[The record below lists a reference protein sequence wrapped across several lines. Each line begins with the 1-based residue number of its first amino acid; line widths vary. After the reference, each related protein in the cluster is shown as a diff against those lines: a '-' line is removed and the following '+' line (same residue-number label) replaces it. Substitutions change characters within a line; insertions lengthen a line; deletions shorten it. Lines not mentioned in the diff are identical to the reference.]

1 MFFSRNKPVISAAV
15 YGGLCLLVGSLI
27 TLESF
32 TVPAIPF
39 SAKTGFFERDTLPP
53 SGTGIPVPEKDT
65 TVVST
70 DTTGRKQ
77 DTGIVKTV
85 RIDTVVVKYSKD
97 TLSVPVKY
105 HADDSVVLNI
115 PEKTFHLFG
124 KVNIDYDQINL
135 KGAEVDYDQSTNIL
149 KARYRLDSAG
159 NHVGAPIFTQQGQQP
174 FQSDSMLYDFKSK
187 RGKIY
192 STVTQQGEGFIYSQ
206 QVKKEAD
213 GSFNSFKARYTT
225 CDYDPPH
232 FDFRANKV
240 KIIPNKMLISGPA
253 NLEVEGVPT
262 PLFIP
267 FAIFPLTHGQR
278 TGLLPPTYEVS
289 QQKGIGLV
297 NGGYYFGLGQYADL
311 TLRAEVYSYG
321 SWGMTINPRYFK
333 RYKYSGSFMLSINS
347 TRFGDPETPDFT
359 KSKDFRIMWSHS
371 MDSKAH
377 PGVTFSASVNAG
389 TSTYNY
395 YNITDPAARLNNILS
410 SSIAFSKT
418 WANSPFNL
426 TLSANHS
433 QNTSTR
439 QVSISLPNLAFN
451 MNTIYPFQPN
461 NFVGTPK
468 WYEKI
473 GIGYSLNF
481 QNAVNFAD
489 SQFLKPV
496 FFKDFQTGIQHQ
508 IPISLTLPTFKFLTV
523 SPGVSYTERWYTKE
537 QILNFDPKL
546 NKLDTTYKSGLYT
559 ARQVTTSISLSTA
572 VYGMFQFNKHDK
584 DARIQAIR
592 HVMRPSISLSYQPD
606 LNSQFYYYRR
616 VDTAANIPMQPFS
629 YFDGIGFGPFGAGKF
644 GGISFSLDNNL
655 EMKMKSKKDTTNGGI
670 KKVKLLDGFGI
681 TGSYNL
687 VADSF
692 KLSPFSIYAR
702 TTLFNKVN
710 ISANGIIDPYVY
722 NAYGQRIDKYVWQA
736 GQRTIGTLRNGSI
749 SLSTSFKSPEKR
761 NGGEGSGPDTTAN
774 MNVPGQNPMEAEQ
787 ERMRRMHENPGDYV
801 DFNIPWSVNLSYSLN
816 FNKTRTPDYK
826 RDTTIFV
833 QSLNFSGD
841 FSLSPKWKIGMSS
854 GFDFIHQ
861 KLTYTTLNISR
872 DLHCWRMTISV
883 IPLGFYKSF
892 SITLSPTAGILHDL
906 RINRTRQF
914 YDVFG
919 NNQ

>member
-1 MFFSRNKPVISAAV
+1 MFFFKNKPVFCAAV
-15 YGGLCLLVGSLI
+15 YGGLCLFAIVAIFILI
-27 TLESF
+27 IIP
-32 TVPAIPF
+32 PAYSRPVSSVFLIN
-39 SAKTGFFERDTLPP
+39 DTIPP
-53 SGTGIPVPEKDT
+53 SLKNIPIKKGDSTGIAKDT
-65 TVVST
+65 SAQ
-70 DTTGRKQ
+70 KQ
-77 DTGIVKTV
+77 DTVISKTV
-85 RIDTVVVKYSKD
+85 KIDTVVVKYSKD
-97 TLSVPVKY
+97 TLSSSVKY
-105 HADDSVVLNI
+105 HADDSVVLDV
-115 PEKTFHLFG
+115 PEKTFHLYG
-124 KVNIDYDQINL
+124 KVNIDYEDINL
-135 KGAEVDYDQSTNIL
+135 KGAEVDYDQSTNLL
-149 KARYRLDSAG
+149 KAKYRLDTAG
-159 NHVGAPIFTQQGQQP
+159 NHIGAPIFTQQGQQP

-192 STVTQQGEGFIYSQ
+192 STVTQQGEGFLYSQ

-213 GSFNSFKARYTT
+213 GSFNSFKARFTT

-240 KIIPNKMLISGPA
+240 KIIPNKLLISGPA

-262 PLFIP
+262 PLFVP

-311 TLRAEVYSYG
+311 TLRGEVYSYG
-321 SWGMTINPRYFK
+321 SWGLTINPRYFK

-439 QVSISLPNLAFN
+439 QVSISLPNMAFN
-451 MNTIYPFQPN
+451 MNTIYPFQPK
-461 NFVGTPK
+461 NFVGNPK

-489 SQFLKPV
+489 STFLKPG
-496 FFKDFQTGIQHQ
+496 FFKNFQTGIQHQ
-508 IPISLTLPTFKFLTV
+508 VPISLTLPTFKFLTV
-523 SPGVSYTERWYTKE
+523 SPSVSYTERWYTKE
-537 QILNFDPKL
+537 LELTFNPKL
-546 NKLDTTYKSGLYT
+546 NKLDTTYKSGLYA
-559 ARQVTTSISLSTA
+559 ARQVTTGVSLSTA
-572 VYGMFQFNKHDK
+572 VYGMFQFNKHNK

-606 LNSQFYYYRR
+606 LNSQYYYWRR
-616 VDTAANIPMQPFS
+616 VDTSNNVPLQQFS
-629 YFDGIGFGPFGAGKF
+629 YFNGIGYGPFSAGKF

-702 TTLFNKVN
+702 TTLFNKIN

-722 NAYGQRIDKYVWQA
+722 NAYGQRINKYVWQA

-749 SLSTSFKSPEKR
+749 SIGTSFKSPERK
-761 NGGEGSGPDTTAN
+761 NGGEGSGPD
-774 MNVPGQNPMEAEQ
+774 
-787 ERMRRMHENPGDYV
+787 
-801 DFNIPWSVNLSYSLN
+801 
-816 FNKTRTPDYK
+816 
-826 RDTTIFV
+826 
-833 QSLNFSGD
+833 
-841 FSLSPKWKIGMSS
+841 
-854 GFDFIHQ
+854 
-861 KLTYTTLNISR
+861 
-872 DLHCWRMTISV
+872 
-883 IPLGFYKSF
+883 
-892 SITLSPTAGILHDL
+892 
-906 RINRTRQF
+906 
-914 YDVFG
+914 
-919 NNQ
+919 

>member
-1 MFFSRNKPVISAAV
+1 MISAAV

>member
-1 MFFSRNKPVISAAV
+1 MPGAAV
-15 YGGLCLLVGSLI
+15 YGELCLFVLAVIFTIAVIPPAYSNPVFTARPVNDTI
-27 TLESF
+27 PSHLENAA
-32 TVPAIPF
+32 V
-39 SAKTGFFERDTLPP
+39 AK
-53 SGTGIPVPEKDT
+53 KDT
-65 TVVST
+65 TGIIK
-70 DTTGRKQ
+70 DTSAPKQ
-77 DTGIVKTV
+77 DTSISKTV
-85 RIDTVVVKYSKD
+85 KIDTVVVKYSKD
-97 TLSVPVKY
+97 TLSAPVKY
-105 HADDSVVLNI
+105 HADDSVVLDI
-115 PEKTFHLFG
+115 PEKTFHLYG

-135 KGAEVDYDQSTNIL
+135 KGAEVDYDQSTNLL
-149 KARYRLDSAG
+149 KARYGLDTAG
-159 NHVGAPIFTQQGQQP
+159 NHIGAPIFTQQGQQP

-225 CDYDPPH
+225 CDYNPPH

-311 TLRAEVYSYG
+311 TVRGEVYSYG
-321 SWGMTINPRYFK
+321 SWGLTFNPRYFK
-333 RYKYSGSFMLSINS
+333 RYKYSGSLMLSISS

-389 TSTYNY
+389 TSTYSY
-395 YNITDPAARLNNILS
+395 YNLTDPAARLNNILS

-418 WANSPFNL
+418 WPNNSPFNL

-439 QVSISLPNLAFN
+439 QVSISLPNLSFN
-451 MNTIYPFQPN
+451 MNTIYPFQPK

-473 GIGYSLNF
+473 GIGYSLTET
-481 QNAVNFAD
+481 NAVNFAD
-489 SQFLKPV
+489 STFLKPG
-496 FFKDFQTGIQHQ
+496 FFKNFQTSIQHSV
-508 IPISLTLPTFKFLTV
+508 PISLTLPAFKFLTI
-523 SPGVSYTERWYTKE
+523 SPGVSYTERWYTKK
-537 QILNFDPKL
+537 QKLTFDPKL
-546 NKLDTTYKSGLYT
+546 DRIDTAFQSGLYT
-559 ARQVTTSISLSTA
+559 ARDITTSLSFSSA
-572 VYGMFQFNKHDK
+572 VYGMFQFNKHNK
-584 DARIQAIR
+584 DSYVQAIR
-592 HVMRPSISLSYQPD
+592 HVMRPSISLSYVPD
-606 LNSQFYYYRR
+606 LNSQYYYYVRADTSASIPQ
-616 VDTAANIPMQPFS
+616 VYTSSFQGIGNGTFSPGKTAAL
-629 YFDGIGFGPFGAGKF
+629 
-644 GGISFSLDNNL
+644 SFSLDNNL
-655 EMKMKSKKDTTNGGI
+655 EMKVKSKKDTANGGI
-670 KKVKLLDGFGI
+670 KKIKLLDGFGI
-681 TGSYNL
+681 NGSYNFM
-687 VADSF
+687 ADSM
-692 KLSPFSIYAR
+692 KLAPFNVYAR
-702 TTLFNKVN
+702 TTLFNKLN
-710 ISANGIIDPYVY
+710 ISANGLISPYVY
-722 NAYGQRIDKYVWQA
+722 NAYNVPTKEYVWQA
-736 GQRTIGTLRNGSI
+736 GKASIGSLRTGSI
-749 SLSTSFKSPEKR
+749 SLSTSFKSPERK
-761 NGGEGSGPDTTAN
+761 NGEEGSGPDTTAN
-774 MNVPGQNPMEAEQ
+774 MNVPGQNPMESEQ
-787 ERMRRMHENPGDYV
+787 ERMRRIHENPGDYV
-801 DFNIPWSVNLSYSLN
+801 DFNIPWSVNLSYSLTY
-816 FNKTRTPDYK
+816 NKARTPDYK

-914 YDVFG
+914 YDVFDA
-919 NNQ
+919 NQ